1 MQTWVDKMH
10 DELDQLVDDMVKE
23 RFFKV
28 IESLEDAVAD
38 SVSFFD
44 HNIMDTADQYAD
56 GVSQQ
61 DIQNAVMEFQCSAEL
76 RLKSRIEDYVK
87 GLS

>member
-1 MQTWVDKMH
+1 MSTWKDKMN

-23 RFFKV
+23 KFFKV
-28 IESLEDAVAD
+28 VESLEDAVAD
-38 SVSFFD
+38 SISFFD
-44 HNIMDTADQYAD
+44 NNIMDTADQYAD

-61 DIQNAVMEFQCSAEL
+61 DIQQAVMEFQCSAEL

-87 GLS
+87 GLA

>member
-23 RFFKV
+23 KLSNV

-38 SVSFFD
+38 SISFFD

-61 DIQNAVMEFQCSAEL
+61 NIQKAIIEYQCSAEL

>member
-23 RFFKV
+23 RFFIV
-28 IESLEDAVAD
+28 VESLEDAVAD
-38 SVSFFD
+38 SISFFD
-44 HNIMDTADQYAD
+44 SNIMDTADQYAD
-56 GVSQQ
+56 GVSQENITQ
-61 DIQNAVMEFQCSAEL
+61 AVMEFQCSAEL

>member
-1 MQTWVDKMH
+1 MQQWVDKMH

-23 RFFKV
+23 RFFMV

-38 SVSFFD
+38 SISFFD
-44 HNIMDTADQYAD
+44 SNIMDTADQYAD
-56 GVSQQ
+56 GITQK
-61 DIQNAVMEFQCSAEL
+61 DIQKAIMEFQCSAEL

-87 GLS
+87 GY